1 MTKVLPPPYTFGVEI
16 ECFGVPSAVV
26 AWAFEKAGLQ
36 VVNLVNGT
44 SSQPGW
50 TDAREQRYN
59 ASQWV
64 LGTDCTIIGEHPIE
78 IKSPI
83 LKGLQGIETLSRVM
97 KILKDLGSKANHSC
111 GLHVHV
117 GVSGAAI
124 EPKHRL
130 DAMTVIQVVKRWAKS
145 EKTIELLVTEDR
157 REGKN
162 QFCHA
167 AARLA
172 HKLEQSVI
180 DVPVYG
186 PEKPPAHI
194 MSLRH
199 TLVDGAP
206 ALRAEEDYW
215 VRYGHGH
222 YRWASDGRLHETPEK
237 LVAKNMS
244 LTDLMRLSS
253 HYDGVSLQPLGK
265 YGTIEFRLHHGVIDA
280 TAVCAWVSF
289 ILNHVETTRRLV
301 KGETGAGRGR
311 KPGLFAGMPA
321 AYRTHL
327 QKRIVEAQRPF
338 NAMTMDAPASMRPAG
353 RSPTDELFRQYER

>member
-16 ECFGVPSAVV
+16 ECFGVPAAVV

-36 VVNLVNGT
+36 VVNLHGP
-44 SSQPGW
+44 SAQDGW
-50 TDAREQRYN
+50 QDAREQRYN

-64 LGTDCTIIGEHPIE
+64 LGSDCTINGEHPIE

-83 LKGLQGIETLSRVM
+83 LKGFQGIEDLGRVFR
-97 KILKDLGSKANHSC
+97 ILKDLGSKTNASC

-117 GVSGAAI
+117 GVAGPALES
-124 EPKHRL
+124 KYRL
-130 DAMTVIQVVKRWAKS
+130 DAPTIIQVVKRWAKH
-145 EKTIELLVTEDR
+145 EKTIELLVAEDR

-162 QFCHA
+162 QYCHA
-167 AARLA
+167 ASRLA

-194 MSLRH
+194 MSMRRTH
-199 TLVDGAP
+199 VEGAP
-206 ALRAEEDYW
+206 GLTAELESW
-215 VRYGHGH
+215 ARYGYGQ
-222 YRWASDGRLHETPEK
+222 YRWTDGRYHETPEK
-237 LVAKNMS
+237 LVATKMA
-244 LTDLMRLSS
+244 LLDLQRLSS
-253 HYDGVSLQPLGK
+253 HYDGVSLQPLVRF
-265 YGTIEFRLHHGVIDA
+265 GTIEFRLHHGIIDA

-301 KGETGAGRGR
+301 KGEAGAGRGR

-321 AYRTHL
+321 VYRTHL
-327 QKRIVEAQRPF
+327 QKRIVAAQ
-338 NAMTMDAPASMRPAG
+338 APAPSVA
-353 RSPTDELFRQYER
+353 PTF